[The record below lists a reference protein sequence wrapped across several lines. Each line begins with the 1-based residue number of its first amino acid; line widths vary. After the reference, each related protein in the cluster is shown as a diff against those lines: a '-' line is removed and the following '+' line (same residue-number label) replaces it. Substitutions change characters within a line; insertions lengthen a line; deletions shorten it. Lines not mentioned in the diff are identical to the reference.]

1 MKKCDL
7 CGRKISS
14 TKYSFGLGCL
24 KKAGHILGIDNI
36 KNLKGESSLN
46 SKVQKVCNK
55 SSLNKEQKEL
65 LTNRYLTLK
74 FLEVTDI
81 DYYNNIK
88 DKIKNDINNISPN
101 TSEKDLKTMNT
112 MPLKYAYNIY
122 KLFSNYKKFED
133 FASNSIS
140 DDIQNLDF
148 NLILFAF
155 SSYYNKKP
163 YLSGLLQHIQ
173 LSFWNQVILSL
184 NMTGF
189 TCAAKFLKHSLQ
201 YKPDDILIT
210 DTDEII
216 DKIKV
221 DVNFKNKLKDI
232 INEYGKNLNFD
243 TNKKNT
249 EKDLKNK
256 SLNYSN
262 TDLFLALN
270 NTNIRV
276 IGNKVNGKWNL
287 YITITDIYDFTDFKE
302 LHDYVETHIIK
313 SVAGSTA
320 NNLAMVSTSCGL
332 INKYNITIKFSLH
345 DYEV

>member
-24 KKAGHILGIDNI
+24 KKASHILGIDNI

-65 LTNRYLTLK
+65 LTNRYPTLK

-122 KLFSNYKKFED
+122 KLFSKYKKFED

-155 SSYYNKKP
+155 SSYYNKSHI
-163 YLSGLLQHIQ
+163 YLLY
-173 LSFWNQVILSL
+173 
-184 NMTGF
+184 
-189 TCAAKFLKHSLQ
+189 C
-201 YKPDDILIT
+201 
-210 DTDEII
+210 
-216 DKIKV
+216 
-221 DVNFKNKLKDI
+221 
-232 INEYGKNLNFD
+232 
-243 TNKKNT
+243 
-249 EKDLKNK
+249 
-256 SLNYSN
+256 
-262 TDLFLALN
+262 
-270 NTNIRV
+270 NIF
-276 IGNKVNGKWNL
+276 N
-287 YITITDIYDFTDFKE
+287 
-302 LHDYVETHIIK
+302 
-313 SVAGSTA
+313 
-320 NNLAMVSTSCGL
+320 
-332 INKYNITIKFSLH
+332 
-345 DYEV
+345 